1 VIRVLIAED
10 QDLVRGALA
19 ALLSLEGDIEI
30 VDQVDRGDEVV
41 RHALQHRPDVAV
53 LDIEMPG
60 QDGIEA
66 AAELRRKLPA
76 CRVLILTTFGKP
88 GLMRRAMAAGASGFM
103 LKDARAEDLAVAI
116 RRTAGGE
123 RVVDP
128 QLAAQALS
136 EGDSPLSPRETA
148 VLAASSDGSSV
159 LEVASRLHL
168 SEGTVRNHLSAAI
181 QKLSARNRADAA
193 RIAMLKGWL

>member
-1 VIRVLIAED
+1 MIRVLIAED

-103 LKDARAEDLAVAI
+103 LKDARAEELAVAI

-159 LEVASRLHL
+159 VEVASRLHL

-193 RIAMLKGWL
+193 RIAMVKGWL